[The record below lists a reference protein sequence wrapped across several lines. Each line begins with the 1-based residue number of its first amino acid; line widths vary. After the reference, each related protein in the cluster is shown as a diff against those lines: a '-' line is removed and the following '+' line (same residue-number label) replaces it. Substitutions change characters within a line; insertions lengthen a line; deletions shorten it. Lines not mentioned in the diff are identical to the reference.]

1 MQETLVQELHLPET
15 VALEILD
22 EINVQ
27 ENKMFQVE
35 QWTEDDVVSW
45 IQALG
50 LGEHAPSFR

>member
-1 MQETLVQELHLPET
+1 MQELHLPET

-27 ENKMFQVE
+27 ENKMFRVE
-35 QWTEDDVVSW
+35 QWTEDDVVAW

>member
-1 MQETLVQELHLPET
+1 MQELHLPET